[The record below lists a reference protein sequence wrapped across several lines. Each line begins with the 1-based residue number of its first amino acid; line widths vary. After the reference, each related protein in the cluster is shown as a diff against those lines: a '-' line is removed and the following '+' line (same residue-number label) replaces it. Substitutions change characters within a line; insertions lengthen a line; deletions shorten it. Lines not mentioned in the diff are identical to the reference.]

1 MIKAIDQNAF
11 ANTTI
16 KNICIKN
23 VTDFLPINENAF
35 DGCEIKK
42 IFVHNDLYKTNSEW
56 NKICKKIISKPYES
70 SDYEK
75 FISQRTIE
83 IGAVYAKGE
92 DN

>member
-42 IFVHNDLYKTNSEW
+42 IFVHNEVYKNDA
-56 NKICKKIISKPYES
+56 N
-70 SDYEK
+70 
-75 FISQRTIE
+75 
-83 IGAVYAKGE
+83 
-92 DN
+92 